1 MESIKLELENNE
13 RILEDFGDQRGKV
26 WTGRKIVLNNGNA
39 LAVLGAKQSIRGIK
53 DRYRRPTHVIC
64 DDLLKDDEVE
74 SASRREFL
82 YKWFK
87 RVVLNLGKDALI
99 GVVNTIMHPDDLPS
113 RLKQEIKEGQLKD
126 WVCLWLAAKDASGRP
141 IWPERWSLE
150 DLARKEEELGTEVY
164 ATEMD
169 NNPLPEASKKFRREW
184 FVYYEVGDLDLSELN
199 VVCAVDPAT
208 GAEAGDYTAVVVIGA
223 PKRGQPIF
231 VLEAWAER
239 CSDMELIKKLVD
251 VHRTFRP
258 KVILFE
264 EQNFQKIYKNL
275 CIREV
280 YQQHK
285 VRLPVQGVRQST
297 KKALRI
303 ASLSPLVEAGI
314 IRFRKHQKLLLE
326 QLEYFP
332 KGHDDLPDALEMAVS
347 ALEAGKKEPIACS
360 RTLRSKSKEI
370 VSAFRRFYGC

>member
-1 MESIKLELENNE
+1 
-13 RILEDFGDQRGKV
+13 V
-26 WTGRKIVLNNGNA
+26 W
-39 LAVLGAKQSIRGIK
+39 
-53 DRYRRPTHVIC
+53 
-64 DDLLKDDEVE
+64 LKAF
-74 SASRREFL
+74 S
-82 YKWFK
+82 
-87 RVVLNLGKDALI
+87 
-99 GVVNTIMHPDDLPS
+99 PS
-113 RLKQEIKEGQLKD
+113 GQ
-126 WVCLWLAAKDASGRP
+126 P
-141 IWPERWSLE
+141 IWPQRWSAEALYE
-150 DLARKEEELGTEVY
+150 KRQSIGEEAW
-164 ATEMD
+164 ATEWD

-184 FVYYEVGDLDLSELN
+184 FVYYEVAELDLSELN

-231 VLEAWAER
+231 VLEAWAKR
-239 CSDMELIKKLVD
+239 CSDMELVKKLVD

-275 CIREV
+275 CIREA

-332 KGHDDLPDALEMAVS
+332 KEHDDLPDALEMAVS
-347 ALEAGKKEPIACS
+347 ALEAGKKEPIACT

-370 VSAFRRFYGC
+370 VSALRRFYGC